1 VIKNYEL
8 FVKESKRFSFD
19 NVFCL
24 AFISCDRK
32 PAGGTSTDG
41 TSGGDG
47 GGKKTVAFAQ
57 MENTGPWRIAESE
70 SMKSEAAKR
79 ADKYNFVYTDA
90 QGTTA
95 KQVSDVED

>member
-1 VIKNYEL
+1 MNFLLKNRSVLVLIML
-8 FVKESKRFSFD
+8 FAI
-19 NVFCL
+19 
-24 AFISCDRK
+24 AFVACDRK
-32 PAGGTSTDG
+32 PAGGSTTG
-41 TSGGDG
+41 GNSTSGGEG

-79 ADKYNFVYTDA
+79 ADKYSFVYTDA

-95 KQVSDVED
+95 KQVSDV